1 MYFTIR
7 SSSCQCVNPEQRW
20 ARAEGATSAHRLRT
34 CLTTRYRTLV
44 SPRTVA
50 ALLALHGAAV
60 SGVPPARSVASGSGD
75 QHTAAPEIQPGGGA
89 VQMQTCAVRCAHD
102 HNACCGCSMDGWI
115 GLTVRWQRC
124 GCRGSMNIP
133 GRGAAQPAHTMNST
147 W

>member
-1 MYFTIR
+1 MATTCREVRAACVTPACSHCWQTHRQRLPCGARCTRLLQPVCSTVQLHHTCCLSYMYFTIR

-60 SGVPPARSVASGSGD
+60 SGVPPARSVASGSA
-75 QHTAAPEIQPGGGA
+75 TL
-89 VQMQTCAVRCAHD
+89 HD
-102 HNACCGCSMDGWI
+102 CS
-115 GLTVRWQRC
+115 T
-124 GCRGSMNIP
+124 
-133 GRGAAQPAHTMNST
+133 
-147 W
+147 

>member
-60 SGVPPARSVASGSGD
+60 SGVPPARSVASGSA
-75 QHTAAPEIQPGGGA
+75 HCSSHLKYNRVV
-89 VQMQTCAVRCAHD
+89 VQCRCKHVRCGVRMT

-115 GLTVRWQRC
+115 GLTVHWQRC

-147 W
+147 R